1 MMADDRTARP
11 VFGEFMTDSAANP
24 APERILRDPADDVVD
39 AEYEVLPRLTGGM
52 DPSQPLSRVIA
63 TPSIEGMD
71 MLRKPKAA
79 MERLRASRGGPIFWI
94 AGLSAAFAA
103 FWISGGHALLR
114 QAPLLLAAQE
124 TGAALTI
131 SGVTSRIDAS
141 GPEPVLFVGGEAA
154 NDGASP
160 SPLPPLEIRI
170 TGNDRRTTRY
180 RLGTFNRSL
189 APGERFGFSS
199 RLDVPRNGVKTVS
212 VTFAN

>member
-1 MMADDRTARP
+1 MADDRTARP
-11 VFGEFMTDSAANP
+11 VSGEFMTDSAANP

-52 DPSQPLSRVIA
+52 DPSLPLSRVIA

>member
-1 MMADDRTARP
+1 MMAEDRTARP
-11 VFGEFMTDSAANP
+11 VSGEIMTDTAANP
-24 APERILRDPADDVVD
+24 ALEAIMRDPADDIVD
-39 AEYEVLPRLTGGM
+39 ADYEVLPRLTAGM
-52 DPSQPLSRVIA
+52 DPSPPSRVIA

-71 MLRKPKAA
+71 MLRKPEAA
-79 MERLRASRGGPIFWI
+79 MERPWASRGGPIFWI

-103 FWISGGHALLR
+103 FWVSGGHTLVR

-124 TGAALTI
+124 TGAAFTI

-141 GPEPVLFVGGEAA
+141 GLKPVLFVDGEAA

-160 SPLPPLEIRI
+160 SPLPPMEIRV
-170 TGNDRRTTRY
+170 TGEDGHTARY
-180 RLGTFNRSL
+180 TLGTSGRSL

-199 RLDVPRNGVKTVS
+199 RLDVPRNGVRTVS

>member
-1 MMADDRTARP
+1 
-11 VFGEFMTDSAANP
+11 MTDSAANP

-52 DPSQPLSRVIA
+52 DPSLPLSRVIA

>member
-1 MMADDRTARP
+1 MADDRTARP
-11 VFGEFMTDSAANP
+11 VSGEIMTDTAANP
-24 APERILRDPADDVVD
+24 GPERIVRDPAGDILD
-39 AEYEVLPRLTGGM
+39 ADYEVLPRLTAGTGV
-52 DPSQPLSRVIA
+52 SLPLLRVIT
-63 TPSIEGMD
+63 TPSIKGMD
-71 MLRKPKAA
+71 MLRKPVAA

-103 FWISGGHALLR
+103 FWISGGHALVR
-114 QAPLLLAAQE
+114 QAPLLLAAQK

-141 GPEPVLFVGGEAA
+141 GPKPVLFVGGEAA

-160 SPLPPLEIRI
+160 SPLPPLEIRV

-180 RLGTFNRSL
+180 TLETFNRSL

-199 RLDVPRNGVKTVS
+199 RLDMPRNGVRTVS
-212 VTFAN
+212 VTFAY